1 MKANQANFNKLRQG
15 LTNLFSEEDKK
26 ELPPTEC
33 IGDSLH
39 FSSSTYL
46 GITVTEE
53 SKEQL
58 IKSIKHSNFEV
69 RNHRFELQYELGRS
83 LGEGAHAVVKL
94 CWPRGANSD
103 DLFAV
108 KITRS
113 GDQEIMEN
121 MRVTFL
127 NSISLNH
134 PYVVKHYKLYI
145 DQNEETAY
153 LLMDY
158 CPFPSLEK
166 ILKEKTILS
175 EPQA

>member
-1 MKANQANFNKLRQG
+1 M
-15 LTNLFSEEDKK
+15 
-26 ELPPTEC
+26 
-33 IGDSLH
+33 
-39 FSSSTYL
+39 
-46 GITVTEE
+46 
-53 SKEQL
+53 
-58 IKSIKHSNFEV
+58 
-69 RNHRFELQYELGRS
+69 GRT
-83 LGEGAHAVVKL
+83 LGEGAHAIVKL
-94 CWPRGANSD
+94 CWPKGANSGED

-121 MRVTFL
+121 LRLTFL

-134 PYVVKHYKLYI
+134 PFIVKHYKLYV

-166 ILKEKTILS
+166 ILKEKTTIS
-175 EPQA
+175 E